1 MNLKMNQCKLPQL
14 SNREKKC
21 LKKKW
26 AEPQNSVG
34 QYKYINIYV
43 IAVSER
49 GARMVNTTPKI
60 WLKN

>member
-1 MNLKMNQCKLPQL
+1 MF
-14 SNREKKC
+14 EE
-21 LKKKW
+21 KW

-49 GARMVNTTPKI
+49 GTRMVNTTPKI
-60 WLKN
+60 WFKKLIYRFKELSKSQDG

>member
-1 MNLKMNQCKLPQL
+1 MF
-14 SNREKKC
+14 E
-21 LKKKW
+21 KKW